1 MIRPGRN
8 TIMETGH
15 SDREAEKNEATRRA
29 LAQADAGLFISGE
42 AVKAWAASLGTDHP
56 LPLPEPGQ

>member
-1 MIRPGRN
+1 
-8 TIMETGH
+8 METGH
-15 SDREAEKNEATRRA
+15 SDREAEKNEATRQA
-29 LAQADAGLFISGE
+29 LAQADTGLFISGE